1 MSKTC
6 KNLYIIGIACSIIVF
21 ILSILLLIKID
32 NSFFEELHNIC
43 DRFDFLNDY
52 YHNTYLCIA
61 DLILII
67 MILTINK
74 PLKAIAITII
84 VVSILSSNL
93 FAFVAS
99 IIYLVQTK
107 VKRVDNSNQYS
118 EEVIKESFDLEKEKK
133 VIINANEE
141 NNQDEKIV
149 DLNKIVIPVKQK
161 RKQIKLLDVRKTDVL
176 LLTLGIITGVV
187 IIVLYLLLLIFNEK
201 SIYNA
206 LALKMSAAEA
216 FYLFLFVFAY
226 AIIVVAILL
235 IPAVYIFISILFTIL
250 LIATRRKFF
259 AKTLSVMGFVTLTI
273 FNGIASVR
281 LLKRFEKDDK

>member
-6 KNLYIIGIACSIIVF
+6 KNLYIIGIVCSIIVF
-21 ILSILLLIKID
+21 VISILLLIKID

-43 DRFDFLNDY
+43 DRFDFPNDY

-74 PLKAIAITII
+74 PLKAIAIAII

-161 RKQIKLLDVRKTDVL
+161 RKQIKLLDVRKTDIL

-235 IPAVYIFISILFTIL
+235 IPIVYIFISILFTIL